1 MEAQQIIDRIQYL
14 MKKENLTSS
23 SFADK
28 VGVQRSS
35 ISHILSGRNK
45 PSLDFI
51 LKIESAF
58 NYVSLEWLIKGA
70 EISEPPS
77 PSPVQ
82 SVPKEN
88 NTDKTASISEAIIP
102 PLEEQKHKTQSS
114 VPEEPVKIVHYYK
127 DGSFESFYKR

>member
-14 MKKENLTSS
+14 MQKENLTPS

-58 NYVSLEWLIKGA
+58 DYVSLEWLIKGV
-70 EISEPPS
+70 EISAPDS
-77 PSPVQ
+77 PSHVQ

-88 NTDKTASISEAIIP
+88 SANETASISEAVTP
-102 PLEEQKHKTQSS
+102 PREEQKHKTQSS
-114 VPEEPVKIVHYYK
+114 IPEEPVKIVHYYK